1 MDLAA
6 TEAELRHLL
15 AEVPFTRAYGFRLH
29 AIAPGQC
36 TLDVP
41 FQPLFERPGGIVGG
55 QVFMAAADVAMWLAI
70 PAAPP
75 ATPEAIGRGAR
86 VYVKGECAECHGKE
100 ARGDGPSTKD
110 LSVRPSDL
118 TRRPFKN
125 GPTAGDIVRTLLTG
139 LDGTPMPSYYQVLE
153 DDELWDLAYW
163 LDSRAGPPETTDD
176 ERAGWHVE
184 RMHQRRAR

>member
-70 PAAPP
+70 MTRLGSSDGSVTAAMTS
-75 ATPEAIGRGAR
+75 AFLDAARHESFRCTAR
-86 VYVKGECAECHGKE
+86 VVKLGRRLVYGVAE
-100 ARGDGPSTKD
+100 
-110 LSVRPSDL
+110 SVSGGGR
-118 TRRPFKN
+118 
-125 GPTAGDIVRTLLTG
+125 LLTHHS
-139 LDGTPMPSYYQVLE
+139 LTY
-153 DDELWDLAYW
+153 A
-163 LDSRAGPPETTDD
+163 
-176 ERAGWHVE
+176 
-184 RMHQRRAR
+184 RR